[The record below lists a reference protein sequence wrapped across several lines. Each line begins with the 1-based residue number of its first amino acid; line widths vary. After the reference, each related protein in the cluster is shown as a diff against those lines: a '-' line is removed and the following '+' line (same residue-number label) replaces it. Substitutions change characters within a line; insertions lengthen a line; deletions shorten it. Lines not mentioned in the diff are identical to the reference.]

1 MGTPINQP
9 ACGDDYFVCELIYAR
24 SEAPAELVNLPQVQR
39 GWIQRIFAYTSVCSQ
54 KDVFE
59 WAASPGWSRLRA
71 RAPRNSGLALAV
83 DDEADYDS
91 EAYHDVWAEIGV
103 WLNPGVG
110 RSPLRPRGGQ
120 IPIILS
126 TATPCHDPRPLQSWD
141 MVDGALNTR
150 RARGNKDWRWEG
162 RPSRAAFID
171 KHLIMCVCIS
181 MAPNCKSFCKYF
193 SDQLTLVG
201 QLL

>member
-24 SEAPAELVNLPQVQR
+24 SEAPAKLVNLPQVQR
-39 GWIQRIFAYTSVCSQ
+39 AGYKGSSHIHRCAHRRMCSSEQ
-54 KDVFE
+54 HHH
-59 WAASPGWSRLRA
+59 GGQSRLRA

-103 WLNPGVG
+103 WLNLGVG

-126 TATPCHDPRPLQSWD
+126 TATPCHDPRPPLQSWD
-141 MVDGALNTR
+141 MVPSTHDGK
-150 RARGNKDWRWEG
+150 GNPAERLLLTSTLSCVSAFLWPRIA
-162 RPSRAAFID
+162 SRFAKPF
-171 KHLIMCVCIS
+171 
-181 MAPNCKSFCKYF
+181 
-193 SDQLTLVG
+193 Q
-201 QLL
+201 

>member
-39 GWIQRIFAYTSVCSQ
+39 AGYKGSSHIHRCANRRMCSSEQ
-54 KDVFE
+54 HHQGGCDYN
-59 WAASPGWSRLRA
+59 PYIRSRLRA
-71 RAPRNSGLALAV
+71 RAPRNSGLALV
-83 DDEADYDS
+83 VEDEADYDS

-103 WLNPGVG
+103 WLSPGMR

-126 TATPCHDPRPLQSWD
+126 TATPCHDPRPPLQSWD
-141 MVDGALNTR
+141 MVPSTHDEQEVTKIDVGK
-150 RARGNKDWRWEG
+150 GNPAERLLLTSTLSCVFACLWPRIA
-162 RPSRAAFID
+162 SRFA
-171 KHLIMCVCIS
+171 KPC
-181 MAPNCKSFCKYF
+181 
-193 SDQLTLVG
+193 Q
-201 QLL
+201 